1 MGRRLF
7 VAASAFSLLV
17 ERPAFHARF
26 GLGAISGAWCGALF
40 FVRYF
45 ACVILC
51 FVAWVLLIVKGGCG
65 CARVECW

>member
-7 VAASAFSLLV
+7 AAASAFSLLV

-40 FVRYF
+40 SC
-45 ACVILC
+45 AILLVLSC
-51 FVAWVLLIVKGGCG
+51 VLLRGCG
-65 CARVECW
+65 WL